1 MVMGMGGMGSGMGLL
16 KGIDRD
22 RDVER
27 GNG

>member
-1 MVMGMGGMGSGMGLL
+1 VVMGMGGMGSGMGLL